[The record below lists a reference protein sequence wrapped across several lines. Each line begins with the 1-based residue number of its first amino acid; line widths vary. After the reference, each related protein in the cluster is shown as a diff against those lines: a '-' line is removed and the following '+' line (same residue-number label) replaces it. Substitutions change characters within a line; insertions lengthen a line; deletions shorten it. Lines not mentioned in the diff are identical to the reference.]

1 MAHEHGDVPGPTT
14 KRGGQDP
21 ANSAP
26 PNRRAAEA
34 TASPEAPLGF
44 DEGTSETPGA
54 EREPVREK
62 YYNPSEGE
70 SPRRT
75 PEKGSGSGPLPGEDS

>member
-26 PNRRAAEA
+26 PRTRAAEP

-44 DEGTSETPGA
+44 DEGTSETPGT

-62 YYNPSEGE
+62 YYNPSAGE
-70 SPRRT
+70 SAQRT
-75 PEKGSGSGPLPGEDS
+75 PEQGSRTGLPGEDS